1 LGQIRLED
9 RTSVLVALALH
20 ATLGLD
26 GFNDAKALRKQD
38 KRQAAPTDR
47 PDGTD
52 RPDWTVPV
60 FRYTSKVSRQVLRFF
75 KHCFLKPASPA
86 LYVRE
91 LRPLL
96 MAYL

>member
-1 LGQIRLED
+1 
-9 RTSVLVALALH
+9 VALALH

-60 FRYTSKVSRQVLRFF
+60 FRYTPPR
-75 KHCFLKPASPA
+75 
-86 LYVRE
+86 
-91 LRPLL
+91 
-96 MAYL
+96 

>member
-1 LGQIRLED
+1 
-9 RTSVLVALALH
+9 
-20 ATLGLD
+20 
-26 GFNDAKALRKQD
+26 LRKQD
-38 KRQAAPTDR
+38 KRQAAPTDQ

-86 LYVRE
+86 LYERQ
-91 LRPLL
+91 LRPML